1 MKKIENLTDLPL
13 KPQNSYKL
21 KIKEIREKYDLLQD
35 QIDDLQELKTPMERI
50 YARDKILPYIY
61 PKLRQVEVT
70 SDGENQGVVYIIPPK
85 EAKELIEKAKKN
97 KGSND

>member
-1 MKKIENLTDLPL
+1 
-13 KPQNSYKL
+13 
-21 KIKEIREKYDLLQD
+21 
-35 QIDDLQELKTPMERI
+35 
-50 YARDKILPYIY
+50 
-61 PKLRQVEVT
+61 VT